1 MSKQRAI
8 VQIGIVVTDARRAI
22 REYARLLGIRSWH
35 INHVDSANGIGQR
48 FREAD
53 SDITVNATIAW
64 TEIAGIEIELIEP
77 NDESSLYARYLRES
91 GPGVHHIM
99 FATDNY
105 DADVSSLKEDGVP
118 VMLSGELQATEFQL
132 FDSRATLGT
141 IVELAR
147 GDALI
152 PDETIVVED

>member
-1 MSKQRAI
+1 
-8 VQIGIVVTDARRAI
+8 
-22 REYARLLGIRSWH
+22 
-35 INHVDSANGIGQR
+35 
-48 FREAD
+48 
-53 SDITVNATIAW
+53 
-64 TEIAGIEIELIEP
+64 
-77 NDESSLYARYLRES
+77 
-91 GPGVHHIM
+91 M
-99 FATDNY
+99 FATDDY
-105 DADVSSLKEDGVP
+105 YADVNSLEEDGVP